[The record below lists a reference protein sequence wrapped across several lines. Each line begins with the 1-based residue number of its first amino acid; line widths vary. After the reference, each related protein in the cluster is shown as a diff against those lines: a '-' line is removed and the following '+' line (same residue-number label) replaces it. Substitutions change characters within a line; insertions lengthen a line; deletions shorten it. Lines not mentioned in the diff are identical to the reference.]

1 MPDHGQGRVHRF
13 RDHVVAGVNWRP
25 TRFVDEF
32 PSSRVC
38 GLCRTIPKRTV
49 LLPCGH
55 ILCQTC
61 NAASLEGGVG
71 QCPLD
76 QVQFEEVEGVG
87 YEFPTRIANTLKV
100 YCWNEEN
107 GCEYTGTMDRVLEH
121 YENECTFHTVEC
133 LRCGEGVQHKDL
145 VKHYLAGCTARV
157 YSAIT
162 QYPSSEPTALTL
174 EDVNAAFEELKAV
187 LGDANDGR
195 LLPVI
200 LSELNEL
207 TQQVRRRESRFACIT
222 GEIGASE
229 CNSRG
234 DAAEMSATISTA
246 TSEASTSSSRSSHS
260 EKALIL
266 RKLEYLA
273 VRSLSTLEHLRQ
285 TSAQPDSSG
294 VIAHC
299 EPSYPEIR
307 RFDSARITDLRDVFY
322 DLTLQNCDEI
332 IQWQGPRKKFAEITV
347 WHMRDTY
354 FTIAVWRHRNHESC
368 DLTVKIE
375 FNGML
380 VDSRCWPPFW
390 SMMLFDDE
398 GRRGRSLTSCGTL
411 CCCRRYDDSVV
422 HFHLEF
428 RTDIASLENDGYI
441 RDGKIMFVL
450 LLSCTKRDSGIRI
463 TPERFSSVDL

>member
-1 MPDHGQGRVHRF
+1 M
-13 RDHVVAGVNWRP
+13 
-25 TRFVDEF
+25 
-32 PSSRVC
+32 
-38 GLCRTIPKRTV
+38 
-49 LLPCGH
+49 
-55 ILCQTC
+55 
-61 NAASLEGGVG
+61 
-71 QCPLD
+71 
-76 QVQFEEVEGVG
+76 
-87 YEFPTRIANTLKV
+87 
-100 YCWNEEN
+100 
-107 GCEYTGTMDRVLEH
+107 
-121 YENECTFHTVEC
+121 VEC

-162 QYPSSEPTALTL
+162 QYPSSEPTTLTL

-187 LGDANDGR
+187 LGDAHDDR

-207 TQQVRRRESRFACIT
+207 TEQVRSRETRFAWIT
-222 GEIGASE
+222 GERGASE
-229 CNSRG
+229 RYLR
-234 DAAEMSATISTA
+234 DDVAEMSATISTA

-299 EPSYPEIR
+299 ETWYPEIR
-307 RFDSARITDLRDVFY
+307 CFDSARITDLRDVFY

-332 IQWQGPRKKFAEITV
+332 IKWQGPSKKFAEITV

-354 FTIAVWRHRNHESC
+354 FTIAVWRHLNHESC
-368 DLTVKIE
+368 DLSVSIE

-380 VDSRCWPPFW
+380 VDSRCWPPVW
-390 SMMLFDDE
+390 HVTLWDDVR
-398 GRRGRSLTSCGTL
+398 RRGRSLSSCGAR
-411 CCCRRYDDSVV
+411 CCCRRFDDSLV

-428 RTDIASLENDGYI
+428 RTDIASLESDGYL

-450 LLSCTKRDSGIRI
+450 LLSCTKRRGGIRI
-463 TPERFSSVDL
+463 TPERFSSVDV